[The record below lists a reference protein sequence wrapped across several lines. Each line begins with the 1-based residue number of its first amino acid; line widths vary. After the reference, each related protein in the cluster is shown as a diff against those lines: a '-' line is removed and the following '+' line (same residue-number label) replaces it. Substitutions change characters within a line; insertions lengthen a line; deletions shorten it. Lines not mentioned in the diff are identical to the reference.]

1 MNAKQIELI
10 TKLFSNIPRNL
21 LYLIGGF
28 IGLILPFILTKRTK
42 ILYSNYKRIAPD
54 KNHLRLAQLEFQHIV
69 WNYIDFFKIHNFSK
83 KSVFSLCPYIPKKT
97 IKITKNSKGAV
108 MICAHLGNF
117 DFASSYISSFSELQ
131 TVSVAESDG
140 PGEELFNVFSNYR
153 SEFGMKILRLED
165 KMTVYNLYR
174 LLKEGGLIILLGDR
188 DILGNGREEDFFKFK
203 SKFPIGPEY
212 LALKQK
218 KAVIFGIVV
227 RNPRKRRFYK
237 LVEINIPLNDLFSI
251 DVNNAINI
259 LLKRYIFIL
268 ETMIRKYPEQ
278 WLVFQPPWIE

>member
-1 MNAKQIELI
+1 MSAKQIKFL
-10 TKLFSNIPRNL
+10 TKIFSKIPRDF

-28 IGLILPFILTKRTK
+28 IGLILPFLLTKRTK

-54 KNHLRLAQLEFQHIV
+54 KNYLRLAQLEFQHIV
-69 WNYIDFFKIHNFSK
+69 WNYIDFFKIPNFSK
-83 KSVFSLCPYIPKKT
+83 KSIFSLCPYIPKKT
-97 IKITKNSKGAV
+97 IKITENNGGAV
-108 MICAHLGNF
+108 MICAHIGNF

-131 TVSVAESDG
+131 TVSVAESNG
-140 PGEELFNVFSNYR
+140 PGEELFTVFSNYR
-153 SEFGMKILRLED
+153 SAFGMKILKLED
-165 KMTVYNLYR
+165 KTTMYNLYH

-188 DILGNGREEDFFKFK
+188 DILGNGMEEEFFKFK

-218 KAVIFGIVV
+218 KAAIFGIVI

-237 LVEINIPLNDLFSI
+237 LIEINIPLDDLFSI
-251 DVNNAINI
+251 NVNCAINI
-259 LLKRYIFIL
+259 LLKRYILIL
-268 ETMIRKYPEQ
+268 ESIIRKYPEQ